1 MTVTV
6 LGAGSWGTA
15 LAILLARNGHPVRLA
30 GRERDEVE
38 AMRQARENLRYL
50 PGFAFP
56 DGLEVAWD
64 GEPLPECGVWIV
76 AVPSNAV
83 REVMPFLTG
92 AAPRAILVSKGLEPG
107 SAKLAAEVAAEVRPD
122 ADVAVLSGPNLAV
135 EVARKI
141 PTVAVA
147 AARSLESAREVALL
161 FNCGTFRVY
170 LSDDVRGVEL
180 AGALKNV
187 LAIGA
192 GISDGLGFGDN
203 TKGALLARGLREMT
217 RLGVAMGARVETFM
231 GVAGVGDL
239 FATAASSL
247 SRNYRVGRSLGEGRS
262 LADALEAIG
271 QVAEGVPTSAAAV
284 LLGRRHAVETPIFE
298 TIHLVI
304 HGQLTPMQ
312 GVAKLMENIPKP
324 EGFPTNG

>member
-1 MTVTV
+1 M
-6 LGAGSWGTA
+6 
-15 LAILLARNGHPVRLA
+15 AILLARNRHSVRLV

-38 AMRQARENLRYL
+38 RMRARRENLRYL

-56 DGLEVAWD
+56 EGLEVGWEGDAM
-64 GEPLPECGVWIV
+64 EPAGAWIV
-76 AVPSNAV
+76 AVPSAAV
-83 REVMPFLTG
+83 REVMPLLAG
-92 AAPRAILVSKGLEPG
+92 EAPRAILVSKGLESG
-107 SAKLAAEVAAEVRPD
+107 TAKLGAEVAAEVRPD

-135 EVARKI
+135 EVARKV

-147 AARSLESAREVALL
+147 AAANVESAREVALL

-247 SRNYRVGRSLGEGRS
+247 SRNYRVGRALGEGRT
-262 LADALEAIG
+262 LAAVLEEIG

-284 LLGRRHAVETPIFE
+284 QLGREHGIETPIFA
-298 TIHLVI
+298 TIDAVI
-304 HGQLTPMQ
+304 HGQLTPLQ
-312 GVAKLMENIPKP
+312 GVARLMESIPKP
-324 EGFPTNG
+324 EGFPVGGAS